1 MKILKARAVVSQEE
15 QNELPEIRM
24 ARIEGQPKS
33 VRENS
38 VSDFK
43 NDTDGQSLMV
53 DSQIHDNLSKEEG
66 RTTGDVFTREI
77 IESLQA
83 DKDELGIDDEFI
95 QQLIQLLQEGEN
107 STEDMIEGDLT

>member
-1 MKILKARAVVSQEE
+1 MKILEFLSGLK
-15 QNELPEIRM
+15 N
-24 ARIEGQPKS
+24 KS

-95 QQLIQLLQEGEN
+95 QQLIQ
-107 STEDMIEGDLT
+107 

>member
-1 MKILKARAVVSQEE
+1 MKILEFLSGLKT
-15 QNELPEIRM
+15 
-24 ARIEGQPKS
+24 KS